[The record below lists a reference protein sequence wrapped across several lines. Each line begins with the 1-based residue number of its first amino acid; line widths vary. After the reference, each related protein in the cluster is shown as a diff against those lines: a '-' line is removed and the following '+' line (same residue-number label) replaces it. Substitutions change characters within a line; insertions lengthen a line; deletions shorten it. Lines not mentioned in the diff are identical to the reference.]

1 MTVVRCAAD
10 VVAEHASFEVECIDR
25 MYLNVYQP
33 SLQYP
38 AGLVGYAVRAV
49 RLTEPKC
56 GLVDCRPIVLGPPRI
71 ER

>member
-1 MTVVRCAAD
+1 MELTEGQNAALAATTLGFAWTSRAEVCAT
-10 VVAEHASFEVECIDR
+10 
-25 MYLNVYQP
+25 
-33 SLQYP
+33 
-38 AGLVGYAVRAV
+38 